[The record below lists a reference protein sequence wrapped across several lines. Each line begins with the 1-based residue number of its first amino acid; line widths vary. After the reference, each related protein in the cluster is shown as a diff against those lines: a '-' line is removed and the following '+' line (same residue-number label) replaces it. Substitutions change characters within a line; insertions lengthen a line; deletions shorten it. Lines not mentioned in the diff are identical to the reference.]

1 MNNNSHIEK
10 INEGITEI
18 LTYIKKKTKKG
29 PSKKG
34 NYPFYNPSMELNRDI
49 SIALNQWFIDNTNK
63 SSISI
68 LDGLAASG
76 IRGIR
81 FANELE
87 GNFTVYI
94 NDWSEIA
101 YNLILKNIKNNE
113 FNNIISSKKNFN
125 VLLNEKKYDYI
136 DIDPFGSPIFFID
149 SAIRSINKN
158 GIIAC
163 TATDTATLCGVY
175 PKVCIRRY
183 GAYPFHSK
191 NMHEIGLRILI
202 GHLGREAAKYD
213 KGIKP
218 IISYSTDHYFRIYIK
233 IIKGIQYANES
244 LKKIYSINSKDYF
257 YNIKNNQKIGP
268 LWMGEIG
275 NKNIIKKIIPYIFK
289 KQFNTKYEL
298 LKLLDLLEKES
309 DANPFFYSTDKIAS
323 YLKKSTPNM
332 DYLFKKLNEKDYYAI
347 KTHFSDIGF
356 KTDAPLNEIE
366 NIF

>member
-1 MNNNSHIEK
+1 
-10 INEGITEI
+10 
-18 LTYIKKKTKKG
+18 
-29 PSKKG
+29 
-34 NYPFYNPSMELNRDI
+34 
-49 SIALNQWFIDNTNK
+49 
-63 SSISI
+63 
-68 LDGLAASG
+68 
-76 IRGIR
+76 
-81 FANELE
+81 
-87 GNFTVYI
+87 
-94 NDWSEIA
+94 
-101 YNLILKNIKNNE
+101 
-113 FNNIISSKKNFN
+113 
-125 VLLNEKKYDYI
+125 
-136 DIDPFGSPIFFID
+136 
-149 SAIRSINKN
+149 
-158 GIIAC
+158 
-163 TATDTATLCGVY
+163 
-175 PKVCIRRY
+175 
-183 GAYPFHSK
+183 
-191 NMHEIGLRILI
+191 MHEIGLRILI

>member
-1 MNNNSHIEK
+1 MNNTSHIK
-10 INEGITEI
+10 LISEGNTEI
-18 LTYIKKKTKKG
+18 FTYIKKKTKKG
-29 PSKKG
+29 PATKG
-34 NYPFYNPSMELNRDI
+34 NYPFYNPSMELNRDL
-49 SIALNQWFIDNTNK
+49 SIALNQWFIDNTK
-63 SSISI
+63 KLIDI
-68 LDGLAASG
+68 VDGLAASG

-87 GNFTVYI
+87 GNFAIYI
-94 NDWSEIA
+94 NDWSEVA
-101 YNLILKNIKNNE
+101 YDLILKNIKNNE
-113 FNNIISSKKNFN
+113 FNNIISTNKNFN
-125 VLLNEKKYDYI
+125 VLLNEKKFDYI
-136 DIDPFGSPIFFID
+136 DIDPYGSPVYFID

-175 PKVCIRRY
+175 PKVCLRRY
-183 GAYPFHSK
+183 GAYSFHSS

-202 GHLGREAAKYD
+202 GFLGREAAKYD

-218 IISYSTDHYFRIYIK
+218 IISYSTDHYFRVYIK
-233 IIKGIQYANES
+233 IIKGVQYANES

-257 YNIKNNQKIGP
+257 YNIKNTQKIGS

-275 NKNIIKKIIPYIFK
+275 NKNIIKNIISYILK
-289 KQFNTKYEL
+289 KQLNTKYKL

-309 DANPFFYSTDKIAS
+309 DVNPFFYSTDKIAS

-332 DYLFKKLNEKDYYAI
+332 NYLLKELNEKGYYAI

-356 KTDAPLNEIE
+356 KTNAPLKEIE